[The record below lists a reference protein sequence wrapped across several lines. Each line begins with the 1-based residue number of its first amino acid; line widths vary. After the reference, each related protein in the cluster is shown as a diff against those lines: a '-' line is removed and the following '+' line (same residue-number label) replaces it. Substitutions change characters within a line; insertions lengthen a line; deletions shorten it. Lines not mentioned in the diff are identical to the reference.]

1 MQART
6 EAPRPA
12 SGVPSGRPV
21 MRGRPSADVPTQCAR
36 ARGTCIGSNATPGAD
51 KPVVFDRRVAA
62 ASAGSALPA
71 GRHRRLTRAVLRP
84 LH

>member
-12 SGVPSGRPV
+12 NGVPSGRPV

-36 ARGTCIGSNATPGAD
+36 ARGTCIGRNAAPGAGG
-51 KPVVFDRRVAA
+51 PAGFDHLVTAA
-62 ASAGSALPA
+62 TAGSALPA

>member
-21 MRGRPSADVPTQCAR
+21 MRGMPFADVPTQCAR
-36 ARGTCIGSNATPGAD
+36 ARGTCIGRNAAPGAGGSAA
-51 KPVVFDRRVAA
+51 FDPLVTAA
-62 ASAGSALPA
+62 TAGSAPPA
-71 GRHRRLTRAVLRP
+71 RRHRRLTRPVLRP

>member
-12 SGVPSGRPV
+12 SGRPV
-21 MRGRPSADVPTQCAR
+21 TRGMASADVPTQCAR
-36 ARGTCIGSNATPGAD
+36 ARGTCIDRNAAPGAG
-51 KPVVFDRRVAA
+51 KPLVSDPRVAA
-62 ASAGSALPA
+62 ATAGSALPA

>member
-12 SGVPSGRPV
+12 NSVPSGRPV

-36 ARGTCIGSNATPGAD
+36 ARGTCIDCNAVPDAG
-51 KPVVFDRRVAA
+51 KPVVFDHRVTAA
-62 ASAGSALPA
+62 TAGSALPA
-71 GRHRRLTRAVLRP
+71 GHHRRLTPAALRP

>member
-21 MRGRPSADVPTQCAR
+21 RRAMPSADVPTQCAR
-36 ARGTCIGSNATPGAD
+36 ARGTCIGRQVAPGAGGSAA
-51 KPVVFDRRVAA
+51 FDRFVTAA
-62 ASAGSALPA
+62 TAGSALPA
-71 GRHRRLTRAVLRP
+71 GRRGRLTRAVPRP

>member
-12 SGVPSGRPV
+12 NGVPSGRPV

-36 ARGTCIGSNATPGAD
+36 ARGTCIGRNAAPGARGWAA
-51 KPVVFDRRVAA
+51 FDHLATAA
-62 ASAGSALPA
+62 TAGSALPA
-71 GRHRRLTRAVLRP
+71 GRHRRLTRAALRP

>member
-12 SGVPSGRPV
+12 NGVPSGRPA
-21 MRGRPSADVPTQCAR
+21 MRAMPFADVPTQCAR
-36 ARGTCIGSNATPGAD
+36 ARGTCIGRNAAPGAGGSAA
-51 KPVVFDRRVAA
+51 FDHLVTAA
-62 ASAGSALPA
+62 TAGSALPA
-71 GRHRRLTRAVLRP
+71 ARHRSLTRAALRP